1 MKKLILAVGL
11 LSIAGTAMAAGKSCE
26 DLKSEIDA
34 KIKAKG
40 AASYSLEV
48 VAKGSSADGKVV
60 GTCDAGAKEIVYKRG

>member
-11 LSIAGTAMAAGKSCE
+11 LSIAGTAMAAGKSCD
-26 DLKSEIDA
+26 DLKSEVDA

-40 AASYSLEV
+40 ASSYSLDV

-60 GTCDAGAKEIVYKRG
+60 GTCDAGKKEIVYKRG

>member
-11 LSIAGTAMAAGKSCE
+11 LSIAGTALAAGKSCE

>member
-11 LSIAGTAMAAGKSCE
+11 LSIAGTALAAGKSCE

-60 GTCDAGAKEIVYKRG
+60 GTCDAGTKEIVYKRG